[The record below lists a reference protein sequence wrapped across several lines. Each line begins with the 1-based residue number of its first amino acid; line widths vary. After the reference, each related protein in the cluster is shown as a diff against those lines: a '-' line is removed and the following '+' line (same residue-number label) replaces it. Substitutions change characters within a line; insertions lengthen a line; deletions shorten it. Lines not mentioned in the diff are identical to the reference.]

1 MVSDT
6 FLLNRVADMTIY
18 VTRAN
23 YTTFDLIDFLNQT
36 HEQQRLPK
44 MVAVLN
50 GANAKKIGFGYG
62 YGYGQDVKSGK
73 R

>member
-1 MVSDT
+1 
-6 FLLNRVADMTIY
+6 MTIY

-36 HEQQRLPK
+36 DAQERLPR

-50 GANAKKIGFGYG
+50 GVDAKQVGYGYG
-62 YGYGQDVKSGK
+62 YGYGQNVKSGK
-73 R
+73 KNR